1 MIFPENHGFRV
12 IRRWNIDHSTLFSV
26 LRHHC
31 LDFDRFGMHTEPQ
44 NDQIPNYSTFRTRV
58 QIRVRRKKPTGSFGT
73 LSALLC
79 LFFTRISIWLV
90 PWGVWEGT
98 EDGDSPLQHENLDQK
113 VTWNEPGTRSTSE
126 LIGTECNAISSQGSD
141 AMFFF
146 VDTFDQTGPISVFF

>member
-1 MIFPENHGFRV
+1 MIFHENHGFRV
-12 IRRWNIDHSTLFSV
+12 IRRWNIGHSTLFSV

-44 NDQIPNYSTFRTRV
+44 NDQIPNYSTFRTTV

-79 LFFTRISIWLV
+79 LILTRISVWLV

-98 EDGDSPLQHENLDQK
+98 EDGDCISNMKFGSKGHLKWTKNKIHFWTHRYRVQRYLL
-113 VTWNEPGTRSTSE
+113 PGKW
-126 LIGTECNAISSQGSD
+126 CD
-141 AMFFF
+141 VFF
-146 VDTFDQTGPISVFF
+146 VDTFDQTGPIHV